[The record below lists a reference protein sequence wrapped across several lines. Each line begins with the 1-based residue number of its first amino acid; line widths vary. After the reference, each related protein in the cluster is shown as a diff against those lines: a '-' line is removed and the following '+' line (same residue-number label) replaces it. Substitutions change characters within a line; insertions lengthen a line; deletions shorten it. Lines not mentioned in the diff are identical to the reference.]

1 MLAME
6 ANDNAGNLIPRSVLR
21 FFASMLAPTGTGE
34 PILPIFRTKV
44 SVFPKARSLSFA
56 GHFLDHFARLRLPNP
71 VASLGRSLLI
81 SDRV

>member
-1 MLAME
+1 MLAMDV
-6 ANDNAGNLIPRSVLR
+6 NDNAGNLIPHGALR
-21 FFASMLAPTGTGE
+21 FFASMLAPTGE
-34 PILPIFRTKV
+34 AILSIFRTRV
-44 SVFPKARSLSFA
+44 SVIPKVESLSFA